1 MIRKGVIECAYK
13 DLELNAQLV
22 LEDVTITDDNEV
34 KGTLIKDDSTQKVY
48 IRFTKDFS
56 IALVQYYD
64 NACEVLEDIE
74 IYRWSFNENSYYKA
88 DFA

>member
-1 MIRKGVIECAYK
+1 MIRKSVIMCAYK
-13 DLELNAQLV
+13 DLEINSGLL
-22 LEDVTITDDNEV
+22 LDDVTITENNEV
-34 KGTLIKDDSTQKVY
+34 KGTLIKDDIIQKVY

-88 DFA
+88 EFA

>member
-1 MIRKGVIECAYK
+1 MIRKSVIMCAYK
-13 DLELNAQLV
+13 DLEINSGLL
-22 LEDVTITDDNEV
+22 LDDVTITENNEV
-34 KGTLIKDDSTQKVY
+34 KGTFIKDDIIQKVY

-88 DFA
+88 EFA